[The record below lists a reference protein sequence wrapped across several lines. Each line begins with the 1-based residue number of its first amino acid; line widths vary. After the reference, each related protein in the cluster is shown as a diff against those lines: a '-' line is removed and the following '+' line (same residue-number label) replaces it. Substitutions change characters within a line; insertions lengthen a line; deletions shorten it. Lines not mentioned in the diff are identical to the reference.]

1 MKDENNNK
9 LWSAL
14 YIAFLIITAPIW
26 IILECV
32 KKTK

>member
-1 MKDENNNK
+1 MKDNK
-9 LWSAL
+9 NSILTAL

-26 IILECV
+26 IIFECM

>member
-1 MKDENNNK
+1 MKKEEK
-9 LWSAL
+9 EKILTAL
-14 YIAFLIITAPIW
+14 YILFLIITAPIW